1 MTLAA
6 SMLNNIFPLHTKT
19 RHYHVMYP
27 NVPNVTVCEQF
38 SLKELLNLMKSIMLA
53 ISRRDTLT
61 SLGIYFRPL
70 HK

>member
-6 SMLNNIFPLHTKT
+6 SMFNNIFPLHTQT
-19 RHYHVMYP
+19 LHYHVMYP
-27 NVPNVTVCEQF
+27 NVLNVTICEQL
-38 SLKELLNLMKSIMLA
+38 SLKKLLNLMKSIMLA